1 MSDKDKPL
9 DGPENEIPEKS
20 ETAMSGWAETAMENE
35 GELSSEDGEA
45 EIDPIMQLVEDNAD
59 LKDQLLRAMAE
70 MENMRRRTERQVK
83 EANIYAV
90 SNFARDTLTIG
101 DNLQR
106 TLEAVPPE
114 ARAEGG
120 ALASLLDGVELT
132 QRELQKTLEKHG
144 VQSINPEGEKFDPNF
159 HQAMFEIENPDIPSG
174 TVVQV
179 AQTGY
184 VIGARVLRPAMVGI
198 AKGGPKFVAPASD
211 EDGHGSEPPQ
221 SDPGDDMGLNE
232 ATVRAEDAQ
241 AEAAKAKEPAPGSRI
256 DKSA

>member
-1 MSDKDKPL
+1 MSDKDKPF
-9 DGPENEIPEKS
+9 DGPDDEMRETPEVSLSGWTGNDDEIP
-20 ETAMSGWAETAMENE
+20 
-35 GELSSEDGEA
+35 SEDGEI
-45 EIDPIMQLVEDNAD
+45 EIDPIAQLVEDNAD

-120 ALASLLDGVELT
+120 ALATLLDGVELT

-144 VQSINPEGEKFDPNF
+144 VQAINPEGEKFDPNF
-159 HQAMFEIENPDIPSG
+159 HQAMFEIENPDIASG

-179 AQTGY
+179 AQAGY

-198 AKGGPKFVAPASD
+198 AKGGPKFVAPSD
-211 EDGHGSEPPQ
+211 DENPLSEAPQSEP
-221 SDPGDDMGLNE
+221 GEDMGLNE

>member
-1 MSDKDKPL
+1 MSDKDKPF
-9 DGPENEIPEKS
+9 DGPDDEMRETPEVS
-20 ETAMSGWAETAMENE
+20 LSGWTETAMENE
-35 GELSSEDGEA
+35 GELPPEDGEA
-45 EIDPIMQLVEDNAD
+45 EIDPVIQLIEDNAD

-83 EANIYAV
+83 DANIYAV

-101 DNLQR
+101 DNLER

-120 ALASLLDGVELT
+120 ALATLLDGVELT

-144 VQSINPEGEKFDPNF
+144 VRAINPEGEKFDPNF
-159 HQAMFEIENPDIPSG
+159 HQAMFEIENPDIASG

-184 VIGARVLRPAMVGI
+184 VIGERVLRPAMVGI
-198 AKGGPKFVAPASD
+198 AKGGPKFVTPANNDEATSD
-211 EDGHGSEPPQ
+211 ASQSEL
-221 SDPGDDMGLNE
+221 SDDMSRNE
-232 ATVRAEDAQ
+232 AAVRAEDAQ